1 MLIALGLAF
10 AAFVLLI
17 VAVAVAVL
25 AFELSSLRADLEDV
39 IAQGSAIS
47 CQMARALAMCRELI
61 ALLEKQGSRP

>member
-17 VAVAVAVL
+17 VAVAVL

-47 CQMARALAMCRELI
+47 GQMARALAMCRELI